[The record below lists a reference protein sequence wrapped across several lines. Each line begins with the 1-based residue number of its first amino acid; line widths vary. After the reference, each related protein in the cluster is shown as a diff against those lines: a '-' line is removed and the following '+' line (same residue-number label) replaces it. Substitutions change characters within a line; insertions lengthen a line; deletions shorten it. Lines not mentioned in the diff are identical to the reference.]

1 MTRLIRRL
9 LDFARPR
16 IATPAPHRVFELVL
30 KTVEMLTP
38 LATKKHVRLLATEQV
53 PGTRAFIDPDQ
64 LQQVLTN
71 LVVNAIQAMAH
82 PGTVELS
89 VANVRAQPPA
99 DHGGPEAE
107 WVRIDV
113 QDEGVGIL
121 EENVAHVF
129 EPFFTTKDVGSGT
142 GLGLAVAYGIVRD
155 HGGWIEVETEP
166 GRGSLFRVFLKNGD
180 E

>member
-1 MTRLIRRL
+1 M
-9 LDFARPR
+9 
-16 IATPAPHRVFELVL
+16 
-30 KTVEMLTP
+30 
-38 LATKKHVRLLATEQV
+38 
-53 PGTRAFIDPDQ
+53 
-64 LQQVLTN
+64 
-71 LVVNAIQAMAH
+71 
-82 PGTVELS
+82 
-89 VANVRAQPPA
+89 
-99 DHGGPEAE
+99 
-107 WVRIDV
+107 RIDV

-121 EENVAHVF
+121 EEHVAHVF